1 MSVNDPLE
9 WARYAEQDWQAATS
23 LMRRKHPL
31 TVAVCF
37 HAQQSAEKYLK
48 ALLLQKSV
56 AFPRT
61 HDLPTLNTLCEQAS
75 IQTGLSPGRLTI
87 LSDYA
92 VTTRY
97 PGAEPSLEE
106 AREAIAIARTVRAF
120 ARRWLGVKGGRP

>member
-1 MSVNDPLE
+1 MSVNDPME
-9 WARYAEQDWQAATS
+9 WARYAEQDWQVATS
-23 LMRRKHPL
+23 LIRRKHPPN
-31 TVAVCF
+31 VAICF

-61 HDLPTLNTLCEQAS
+61 HDLPTLNTLCEQAG

-92 VTTRY
+92 VATRY
-97 PGAEPSLEE
+97 PGAEPSMEE
-106 AREAIAIARTVRAF
+106 AREAIAIARSVRAF
-120 ARRWLGVKGGRP
+120 ARRQLGVK